1 MAIGVTSSTLP
12 PRRGQR
18 SPRWSRREDTACLC
32 RSYFRD
38 AGIGNRPTPVTGGV
52 RRDPRLRSGASVVRG
67 SSDPRDVLVDE
78 MPMFAHARLQWFGD
92 HPTPVTWVNLPIQF
106 RCVMLQWFGDHPT
119 PVTFARRI
127 GQISHPS
134 LQWFGDHP
142 TPVTAGSRHG
152 K

>member
-38 AGIGNRPTPVTGGV
+38 AGIGNHPTPVTGGV

-92 HPTPVTWVNLPIQF
+92 HPTPVTCGSMNCNSCGTW
-106 RCVMLQWFGDHPT
+106 
-119 PVTFARRI
+119 
-127 GQISHPS
+127 